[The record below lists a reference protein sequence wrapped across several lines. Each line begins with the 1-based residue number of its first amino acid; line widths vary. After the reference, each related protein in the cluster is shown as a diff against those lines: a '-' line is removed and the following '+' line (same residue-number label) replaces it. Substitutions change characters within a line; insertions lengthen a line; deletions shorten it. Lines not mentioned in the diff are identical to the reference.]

1 MKIDWWTFGFQA
13 VNVVIL
19 VWLLQRFFWHPVAAM
34 IELRRTTADTAL
46 ADAKAAQDKA
56 TKALA
61 DVAATRAGFGQERD
75 AILAAAHATA
85 ETASKAVLDDAAT
98 AAKAQSE
105 AAATAMKAAHE
116 ADQAAW
122 TDRASALA
130 VEIAGRM
137 AARLQGAAV
146 NAAFLDWL
154 VTDITAM
161 QAPARAAA
169 SADAGGIEAVTAG
182 PLPPAEQAHASAAI
196 GEAFGAPVRLTFR
209 TDPALVAGIELRGP
223 HVALTN
229 SWRADLDKILKTLS
243 HAPGR

>member
-1 MKIDWWTFGFQA
+1 MTIDWWTLGFQT

-105 AAATAMKAAHE
+105 AAATAMKAAHD

-161 QAPARAAA
+161 PAPARAAA